1 MTSTLT
7 SQGRISTTR
16 KDRKFA
22 ANVTVTVDQQ
32 RLLFSPLFF
41 CVEGCQRSSRGGRVA
56 GWSCRAPCTWTVAAG
71 CLRASLGASLFQL
84 THQDCSPCLDVPGRR
99 VIAKG
104 LGNPRAH
111 SGVSSLPP
119 RATSLSMS
127 ARESGPYEKPTLG
140 VGNGTEG
147 PALRVLPT
155 PSTSSSTSSLEGSQ
169 AQGQLLN
176 DGLNP
181 RAAGDTVETLSPRS
195 RAEGA

>member
-1 MTSTLT
+1 MDCGS
-7 SQGRISTTR
+7 G
-16 KDRKFA
+16 
-22 ANVTVTVDQQ
+22 
-32 RLLFSPLFF
+32 LFTCQPWGLPSGPL
-41 CVEGCQRSSRGGRVA
+41 
-56 GWSCRAPCTWTVAAG
+56 
-71 CLRASLGASLFQL
+71 QL

-111 SGVSSLPP
+111 SGVSTPPP

-127 ARESGPYEKPTLG
+127 GRESRPYEKPTLS
-140 VGNGTEG
+140 VGNGAEG

-155 PSTSSSTSSLEGSQ
+155 SSTSSSASSLEGSQ

-176 DGLNP
+176 YGLNP

-195 RAEGA
+195 QAEGA